1 MFYHL
6 YIKKT
11 TIVEHFLIKNISNDL
26 IDLFCVTRIWQY
38 NNRLDY
44 LQLKQRIAST
54 MEDIFGHVFL
64 PSFKEWAINPLFVSL
79 SLQTGQLFVL
89 IVIWSLTNASC
100 SWNYYIYITLSV
112 WISKYTA
119 SSTTLLIHVLICF
132 HDQRS

>member
-6 YIKKT
+6 YIKRT
-11 TIVEHFLIKNISNDL
+11 TIVEHLIKNISNDL
-26 IDLFCVTRIWQY
+26 INLYCVTHILQY
-38 NNRLDY
+38 HNKQ

-54 MEDIFGHVFL
+54 MEDIFGHVFISL
-64 PSFKEWAINPLFVSL
+64 FKEWAINPLSVSL

-132 HDQRS
+132 HDRRS